1 MENWEVRIVAFSPD
15 GTRIVSG
22 GDDQT
27 VRLWDVAT
35 GRQIGDPMTGHSSDV
50 KGVAFS
56 PDGTRIASGSRDGVR
71 LWDATTARQV
81 GGLMAIGGTES
92 RGVESVVFSPDGRR
106 IAADEDT
113 VAGTT
118 VRLWDTATGKPVGRP
133 MTAKTLMSYP
143 GLLLYEMSVA
153 FSPDGKRIASTVW
166 DHTVRLWDA
175 DTGQPVGAP
184 LRGHTADVTSVA
196 FSPDGTFLVSGSEDG
211 TVRLWLN
218 YPDAASALCAK
229 LSTNMSR
236 RLWQAWVSPGI
247 DYVEACPA
255 FRSRKNTSGRSHERQ
270 RCGQQRDR
278 ADPPARPQ
286 QRQTAL
292 ELLRSAFIPWLVT
305 INPEDHHP
313 MRRVARQADL
323 PEASRPLID
332 ALVEK
337 RLLVRDERDGQAVVE
352 VAPESLL
359 YQWDELAGWLR
370 AERQNLATADDVER
384 NATAWTAHH
393 RDPPGCLPAPGSPTL
408 KTLPA
413 QRDSVIGSPARAT
426 TWPPPARPK
435 TSPSPTKNDAKP
447 NCARLRSGHTSRG
460 NAKTLPKPTPPN
472 CASASASCVP
482 SWPAL
487 S

>member
-1 MENWEVRIVAFSPD
+1 MPNPARSWASPDPPGWTPSSPGWVKNVKVAVSPDGRWIASGGDGVALWDPATGQAIRAPITEYGEFVALSRDGKRIAAMGDGKVQVLDVGTGRPVGAPVENWEVRIVAFSPD

-247 DYVEACPA
+247 DYVEACPGLQI
-255 FRSRKNTSGRSHERQ
+255 KKEY
-270 RCGQQRDR
+270 
-278 ADPPARPQ
+278 
-286 QRQTAL
+286 
-292 ELLRSAFIPWLVT
+292 EW
-305 INPEDHHP
+305 
-313 MRRVARQADL
+313 
-323 PEASRPLID
+323 
-332 ALVEK
+332 
-337 RLLVRDERDGQAVVE
+337 
-352 VAPESLL
+352 
-359 YQWDELAGWLR
+359 
-370 AERQNLATADDVER
+370 
-384 NATAWTAHH
+384 
-393 RDPPGCLPAPGSPTL
+393 
-408 KTLPA
+408 
-413 QRDSVIGSPARAT
+413 
-426 TWPPPARPK
+426 
-435 TSPSPTKNDAKP
+435 
-447 NCARLRSGHTSRG
+447 
-460 NAKTLPKPTPPN
+460 
-472 CASASASCVP
+472 
-482 SWPAL
+482 
-487 S
+487 